1 VADSRA
7 LAVKVHEALP
17 KTKIIFIAIKPSLR
31 RWALIDKIREAN
43 RLLREMAGKDDRLF
57 YLDVDK
63 PMIGKDGKPRPE
75 LFIEDGLHMTD
86 EGNQL
91 WADLLRPLL

>member
-1 VADSRA
+1 MTA
-7 LAVKVHEALP
+7 
-17 KTKIIFIAIKPSLR
+17 
-31 RWALIDKIREAN
+31 
-43 RLLREMAGKDDRLF
+43 KDDRLF

-86 EGNQL
+86 AGNQL